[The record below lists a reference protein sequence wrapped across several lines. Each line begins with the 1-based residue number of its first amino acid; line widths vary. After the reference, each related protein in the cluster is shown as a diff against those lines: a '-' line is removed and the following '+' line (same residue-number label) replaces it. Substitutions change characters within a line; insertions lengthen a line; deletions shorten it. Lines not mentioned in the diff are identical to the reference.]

1 MNFIIPHVKLAGDSA
16 KDFLSTSSSI
26 IHIARCLESAANAVF
41 CRDVTRFTAP
51 ALIAFFPIA
60 HLGGCRKERPFLI
73 SFLTPH
79 REKST
84 AIMCTCCVVWVM
96 WPIRLS
102 FSERLPSS
110 DGNNGWFIENGIQN
124 DS

>member
-1 MNFIIPHVKLAGDSA
+1 MNFLIWHVKLAGDSA

-26 IHIARCLESAANAVF
+26 IHIAWCLVSAANAPF
-41 CRDVTRFTAP
+41 CRDVTRFAAF

-79 REKST
+79 DEKDS
-84 AIMCTCCVVWVM
+84 CNYVH
-96 WPIRLS
+96 LS
-102 FSERLPSS
+102 CSMSHVAH
-110 DGNNGWFIENGIQN
+110 
-124 DS
+124 